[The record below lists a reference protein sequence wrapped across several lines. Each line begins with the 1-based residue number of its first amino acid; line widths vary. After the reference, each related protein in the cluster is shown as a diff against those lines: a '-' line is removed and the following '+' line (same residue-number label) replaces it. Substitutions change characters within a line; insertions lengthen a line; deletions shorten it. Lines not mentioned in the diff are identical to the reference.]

1 LDEQKRAKVY
11 RNLRQLES
19 SFDPEASR
27 TAESERIKKGREILL
42 EHSNFAFFGI
52 GSVEKKT
59 TVKLN

>member
-1 LDEQKRAKVY
+1 LDEQKSAKVY

-27 TAESERIKKGREILL
+27 TAERIKKVREILL